1 MTTFFPPPPLTWCN
15 RPHRARWDTSHTAGL
30 RQPPPFHIPWII
42 HDLRGSGGS
51 SGYTAR
57 GFSLKQTVKTR
68 RVCLHAPDSKVGEV
82 TRQQQPLC
90 FLFFFKKR
98 VFFFVFFFREKV
110 EFNFQAYAFL
120 TRTHDSVSR
129 SRTFRKGRRE
139 RFMLHFV
146 AQYYFRGPRK
156 HLVHKMELRKNIRSW
171 SLLCCETNSLTWK
184 PRNGFG
190 ITQFPYYY
198 HNYFQ
203 HRYQQSIS

>member
-1 MTTFFPPPPLTWCN
+1 MQPAPSCSLGHEPYSRTASAPSLPYPMNNPWPQRLRRQLWVHGERLFTKTNCQNTTCVFTC
-15 RPHRARWDTSHTAGL
+15 
-30 RQPPPFHIPWII
+30 
-42 HDLRGSGGS
+42 
-51 SGYTAR
+51 
-57 GFSLKQTVKTR
+57 
-68 RVCLHAPDSKVGEV
+68 
-82 TRQQQPLC
+82 TRQQGGRSYTTATASVFFVFFLKKEWF
-90 FLFFFKKR
+90 FLF
-98 VFFFVFFFREKV
+98 FFFREKV

-120 TRTHDSVSR
+120 NQTVSR

-198 HNYFQ
+198 HNYF
-203 HRYQQSIS
+203 